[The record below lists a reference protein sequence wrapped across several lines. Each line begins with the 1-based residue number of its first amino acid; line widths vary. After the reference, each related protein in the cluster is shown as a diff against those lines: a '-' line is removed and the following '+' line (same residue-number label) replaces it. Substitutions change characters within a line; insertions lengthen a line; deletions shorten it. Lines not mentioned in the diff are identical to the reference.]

1 MSPDFRPRSSTA
13 LGFRDAWRG
22 RPAHYS
28 RHLWAVMIALDR
40 LPWPLGEDILASL
53 FAAAELVRGRHRRL
67 ALAWASQQPGGGGV
81 RLARAICAF
90 RGRWVARAALLGV
103 RSPEAL
109 TRRAVIRGEEH
120 LTAAPQGTILLGFH
134 LGPPNVDV
142 TLRILG
148 HKLAWV
154 GTSRNSW
161 VWTSEAWRPLS
172 DPRQNLAPPADERFW
187 PGYLYRAR
195 RMLLDGGALF
205 ILADSRVGRATFAMP
220 LPGGPMI
227 VRSGWLTLCR
237 LTGARVIPVMT
248 HLEGRTQ
255 VITIHPALPTPP
267 PGGADPLAM
276 WREII
281 TVLVSDYVRRFPEQC
296 PYLASSPTAF
306 RRRRAP
312 AGSEA
317 DGPARPPTGG
327 FVRM

>member
-1 MSPDFRPRSSTA
+1 
-13 LGFRDAWRG
+13 
-22 RPAHYS
+22 
-28 RHLWAVMIALDR
+28 MIALDR

-53 FAAAELVRGRHRRL
+53 FAAAELVRGSHRRL

-120 LTAAPQGTILLGFH
+120 LTAAPEGTILLGFH

-148 HKLAWV
+148 QKLAWV

-205 ILADSRVGRATFAMP
+205 ILADSRVGRATFRDAAP
-220 LPGGPMI
+220 RWPDDRPVGLADPVSPHGRASHPRDDPSRRPDSGHHHSPGAADPASGRRRSARDVARDHHRPGQRLCPAISRAVPVSGVFTDRLPAK
-227 VRSGWLTLCR
+227 
-237 LTGARVIPVMT
+237 TGAGWV
-248 HLEGRTQ
+248 G
-255 VITIHPALPTPP
+255 
-267 PGGADPLAM
+267 
-276 WREII
+276 
-281 TVLVSDYVRRFPEQC
+281 S
-296 PYLASSPTAF
+296 
-306 RRRRAP
+306 RRART
-312 AGSEA
+312 AA
-317 DGPARPPTGG
+317 DGRIRQNVIGVWRRPKG
-327 FVRM
+327 RAIL